1 MQMKR
6 AQTPS
11 RIDLA
16 ARNHDIDSR
25 NLADKKSRIAEIWN
39 AGSMFCSP
47 FKRLDRRWCSFP
59 IALPVLR
66 VFYVTCCLIIV
77 AISLFPLSSPRG
89 QAPVI
94 DSKNQPK
101 ASTGDKQGSAVLQEE
116 PTDPLLEQARAL
128 LDKGSLKEA
137 EIAVR
142 QYLDKNANSG
152 NGHFLLGH
160 ILFREHK
167 AQASLAEYT
176 QGAKFHDPG
185 AFDLKIV
192 GLDYVL
198 LGSYADADHWLTR
211 SLERDPKDSQAWY
224 YLGRTK
230 YNENRFEEAINAFK
244 QCLRLD
250 PKNVKA
256 EDNLGLSYQ
265 GLGRTDDAASAY
277 RNAIAWQT
285 HMLEKHFG
293 PFLDL
298 GSLLLEQ
305 DRTEE
310 AISYLLQAVE
320 ISPQESKLHEQLGKA
335 YSRLNQLPKAQAELE
350 KAVALAPENPSLHFM
365 LGQVYRKQ
373 GMTDK
378 ARFELERGAA
388 LNGSSRPPTPTAP
401 AIDN

>member
-1 MQMKR
+1 MLE
-6 AQTPS
+6 PCFVP
-11 RIDLA
+11 
-16 ARNHDIDSR
+16 
-25 NLADKKSRIAEIWN
+25 
-39 AGSMFCSP
+39 GS
-47 FKRLDRRWCSFP
+47 KRLDLTWCSFP
-59 IALPVLR
+59 VALLGPK
-66 VFYVTCCLIIV
+66 VFHVIGCLIVV
-77 AISLFPLSSPRG
+77 AIFLFPLSSPLRG
-89 QAPVI
+89 QAPLVGG
-94 DSKNQPK
+94 KNQPET
-101 ASTGDKQGSAVLQEE
+101 STEDKHGSATLPEE
-116 PTDPLLEQARAL
+116 PTDPLLEQAGAL
-128 LDKGSLKEA
+128 LGKGSLKEA
-137 EIAVR
+137 EVAVR
-142 QYLDKNANSG
+142 QYLDNHANSA

-160 ILFREHK
+160 ILFREQK
-167 AQASLAEYT
+167 PEASLAEYT

-198 LGSYADADHWLTR
+198 LGGYADADHWLTR
-211 SLERDPKDSQAWY
+211 SLERDPKDSQGWY

-265 GLGRTDDAASAY
+265 GLGRTEDAAAAY
-277 RNAIAWQT
+277 RSAIAWQRQ
-285 HMLEKHFG
+285 MLEKHFG

-305 DRTEE
+305 DRTED

-320 ISPQESKLHEQLGKA
+320 ISPQESKPHEQLGKA
-335 YSRLNQLPKAQAELE
+335 YSRLNELPKAQAELE
-350 KAVALAPENPSLHFM
+350 KAVALSPESASLHFM

-378 ARFELERGAA
+378 ARLALERGAA
-388 LNGSSRPPTPTAP
+388 LNGSSRQPTPTAP
-401 AIDN
+401 AIEN

>member
-1 MQMKR
+1 MLR
-6 AQTPS
+6 L
-11 RIDLA
+11 RL
-16 ARNHDIDSR
+16 
-25 NLADKKSRIAEIWN
+25 
-39 AGSMFCSP
+39 
-47 FKRLDRRWCSFP
+47 KRLALTWRSFSL
-59 IALPVLR
+59 ALPAPKEFHFICRWMV
-66 VFYVTCCLIIV
+66 V
-77 AISLFPLSSPRG
+77 ATSLFLLGSPSPG
-89 QAPVI
+89 QALI
-94 DSKNQPK
+94 GDGKNQ
-101 ASTGDKQGSAVLQEE
+101 TETSAEGKHSSAALPDE

-137 EIAVR
+137 ELAVR
-142 QYLDKNANSG
+142 QYLDKNANSA

-160 ILFREHK
+160 ILFREQK
-167 AQASLAEYT
+167 PQASLAEYT

-198 LGSYADADHWLTR
+198 LGGYADADHWLTR
-211 SLERDPKDSQAWY
+211 SLERDPKDSQGWY

-230 YNENRFEEAINAFK
+230 YNENRFEEAIKAFK
-244 QCLRLD
+244 QCLKLD

-277 RNAIAWQT
+277 RNAIAWQN

-293 PFLDL
+293 PFLDM

-310 AISYLLQAVE
+310 AISYLVQAVE
-320 ISPQESKLHEQLGKA
+320 ISPQESKPHEQLGKA
-335 YSRLNQLPKAQAELE
+335 YARLNELPKAQAELE
-350 KAVALAPENPSLHFM
+350 KAVALVPEIASLHFM

-373 GMTDK
+373 GMTEK
-378 ARFELERGAA
+378 ARLELERGAA
-388 LNGSSRPPTPTAP
+388 LNSSRTPAPTAP
-401 AIDN
+401 TIEN

>member
-1 MQMKR
+1 MC
-6 AQTPS
+6 
-11 RIDLA
+11 
-16 ARNHDIDSR
+16 
-25 NLADKKSRIAEIWN
+25 N
-39 AGSMFCSP
+39 AGSMVRPRS
-47 FKRLDRRWCSFP
+47 KRLDLTWCNFSF
-59 IALPVLR
+59 ALCGLK
-66 VFYVTCCLIIV
+66 VFHFICSLIV
-77 AISLFPLSSPRG
+77 GATFLFPLSGPLCG
-89 QAPVI
+89 QAPI
-94 DSKNQPK
+94 
-101 ASTGDKQGSAVLQEE
+101 GDGKSQGEPSSEGKHSSPALAEE
-116 PTDPLLEQARAL
+116 STDPLLEQARAL
-128 LDKGSLKEA
+128 LDKGSLREA
-137 EIAVR
+137 EVNVR
-142 QYLDKNANSG
+142 QYLEKNATSG

-160 ILFREHK
+160 ILFREQK

-198 LGSYADADHWLTR
+198 LGNYADADHWLTR
-211 SLERDPKDSQAWY
+211 SLERDPKNSQGWY

-265 GLGRTDDAASAY
+265 GLGRTDDAAAAY
-277 RNAIAWQT
+277 RKAIAWQSQ
-285 HMLEKHFG
+285 MLEKHFG

-298 GSLLLEQ
+298 GSLMLEQ
-305 DRTEE
+305 DRAEE
-310 AISYLLQAVE
+310 AISYLIQAVE
-320 ISPQESKLHEQLGKA
+320 IAPRESNPHEQLGKA
-335 YSRLNQLPKAQAELE
+335 YSRLNELPKAQAELE
-350 KAVALAPENPSLHFM
+350 KAVALAPESASLHFM

-388 LNGSSRPPTPTAP
+388 LNGSSRPPRPTAP

>member
-1 MQMKR
+1 MC
-6 AQTPS
+6 
-11 RIDLA
+11 
-16 ARNHDIDSR
+16 
-25 NLADKKSRIAEIWN
+25 N
-39 AGSMFCSP
+39 AGSMLWLRL
-47 FKRLDRRWCSFP
+47 KRLDLTWSRFSF
-59 IALPVLR
+59 ALPGLK
-66 VFYVTCCLIIV
+66 VFHFICGLMVVTIF
-77 AISLFPLSSPRG
+77 LFPLSSPLCG
-89 QAPVI
+89 LAPIV
-94 DSKNQPK
+94 DSKKPRETSREGKNDP
-101 ASTGDKQGSAVLQEE
+101 AAFPEE

-137 EIAVR
+137 EVAVR
-142 QYLDKNANSG
+142 QYLDKHANSAD
-152 NGHFLLGH
+152 GHFLLGH
-160 ILFREHK
+160 ILFREQK
-167 AQASLAEYT
+167 PQASLAEYT

-185 AFDLKIV
+185 SFDLKIV

-198 LGSYADADHWLTR
+198 LGGYADADHWLTR
-211 SLERDPKDSQAWY
+211 SLERDPRDSQGWY

-230 YNENRFEEAINAFK
+230 YNENRFEEAISAFMR
-244 QCLRLD
+244 CLRLD

-277 RNAIAWQT
+277 RKAIAWQSQ
-285 HMLEKHFG
+285 MLEKHFG

-310 AISYLLQAVE
+310 ALSYLRQAVE
-320 ISPQESKLHEQLGKA
+320 ISPQESKPHEQLGKA
-335 YSRLNQLPKAQAELE
+335 YSRLNELPKAQAELE
-350 KAVALAPENPSLHFM
+350 RAVALAPESASLHFM

-388 LNGSSRPPTPTAP
+388 LNGSSRQPTPTTP
-401 AIDN
+401 AIDDNEKPSHNESKE